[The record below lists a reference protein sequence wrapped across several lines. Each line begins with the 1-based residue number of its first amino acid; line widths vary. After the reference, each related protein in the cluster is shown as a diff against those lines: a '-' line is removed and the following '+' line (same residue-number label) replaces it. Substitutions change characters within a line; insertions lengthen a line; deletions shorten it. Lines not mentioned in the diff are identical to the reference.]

1 VALGLLPR
9 LDGALMRATKEDAMK
24 ALTPWT
30 GVTALRKEMDR
41 LFDRFW
47 ETDWP
52 AWPALGDWMPKV
64 DVADTKDAFMV
75 TAEIPGIDPKD
86 ITLTLDG
93 DALTIKGE
101 KKHEKE
107 EKEGTY
113 FRMER
118 AYGAFARTMPLPAPV
133 EAGKVTA
140 TFKNGIL
147 TVKLP
152 KGAAAKG
159 TLIPIKA
166 E

>member
-1 VALGLLPR
+1 
-9 LDGALMRATKEDAMK
+9 MK

-75 TAEIPGIDPKD
+75 TAEIPGIDPKE

-93 DALTIKGE
+93 DTLTVKGE
-101 KKHEKE
+101 KRHEKE
-107 EKEGTY
+107 EKEETY

-118 AYGAFARTMPLPAPV
+118 AYGAFARTIPLPAPV
-133 EAGKVTA
+133 ETGKVTA

-147 TVKLP
+147 MVKLP

>member
-1 VALGLLPR
+1 
-9 LDGALMRATKEDAMK
+9 MK

>member
-1 VALGLLPR
+1 
-9 LDGALMRATKEDAMK
+9 MRAPKEDAMK

-75 TAEIPGIDPKD
+75 PAEIPGIDPKD
-86 ITLTLDG
+86 LTLTLDG